1 MNKYYKNELIED
13 FIKQR
18 GWSINKFCKECNIGY
33 KVYKKIINQQLNF
46 RLSALFKIAKV
57 MRVHVCQ
64 LCCNNYTK

>member
-18 GWSINKFCKECNIGY
+18 GWRINKFCKECNIGY
-33 KVYKKIINQQLNF
+33 KVYKKIINQQSNF

-57 MRVHVCQ
+57 MRVQVWQ